1 MGSDFSRT
9 PASRGREV
17 PAIDWA
23 DTPAQAHF
31 RDEVR
36 TFIRE
41 RFPADYTP
49 DTAAEASLEPED
61 ARFYNWPADRKSPD
75 PARREAAMAWAR
87 ALAERGWVAPHW
99 PKEYGGAGLSVMEHF
114 IFNEE
119 MARARVPAVGGV
131 GVGLLGPTLIAH
143 GTEAQCREHLPKILS
158 GEVVWAQG
166 FSEPEA
172 GSDLAA
178 LKTRAVRD
186 GDHYVLNGQKI
197 WTSHAQYADW
207 LFALVR
213 TDPDAPKHRG
223 LTMLM
228 MDIETPGL
236 TVRPIDDLRGDQPFN
251 EVFFEDAR
259 VPVANRIG
267 EENRGWY
274 VAMATLDFERSG
286 IGGAVKYEQVLDDLV
301 RFVRSR
307 DGRCIAR
314 PHERRALRHEIA
326 QRAIE
331 IRILYALALRT
342 VSVQAAGEIPNYE
355 ASVNQLFSA
364 ELYQRLSHTV
374 MKALGMFGN
383 LWQREGAPMD
393 GDAAHLYLEAL
404 PYTVLSG
411 TAEIQRNVVAT
422 RGLGLPRE

>member
-1 MGSDFSRT
+1 
-9 PASRGREV
+9 
-17 PAIDWA
+17 
-23 DTPAQAHF
+23 
-31 RDEVR
+31 
-36 TFIRE
+36 
-41 RFPADYTP
+41 
-49 DTAAEASLEPED
+49 
-61 ARFYNWPADRKSPD
+61 
-75 PARREAAMAWAR
+75 MAWAR
-87 ALAERGWVAPHW
+87 ALAEKGWVAPHW
-99 PKEYGGAGLSVMEHF
+99 PKEYGGAGLSVMEHV

-143 GTEAQCREHLPKILS
+143 GTEEQRREHLPKILS

-213 TDPDAPKHRG
+213 TDPEAPRHRG

-228 MDIETPGL
+228 MDIRTPGI
-236 TVRPIDDLRGDQPFN
+236 TVRPIDDLRGDRPFN
-251 EVFFEDAR
+251 EVFFEDVR
-259 VPVANRIG
+259 VPIANRIG
-267 EENRGWY
+267 EEDRGWY

-286 IGGAVKYEQVLDDLV
+286 IGGAVKYQQVLADLV
-301 RFVRSR
+301 AFMRS
-307 DGRCIAR
+307 DEGRCLVR
-314 PHERRALRHEIA
+314 PAHRQALRREVA

-331 IRILYALALRT
+331 IQVLYALALRT
-342 VSVQAAGEIPNYE
+342 VWVQAAGEVPNYE

-364 ELYQRLSHTV
+364 ELYQRLSQTV
-374 MKALGMFGN
+374 MKAAGTNGN
-383 LWQREGAPMD
+383 LWQRDGAPMD
-393 GDAAHLYLEAL
+393 GDAAHLYLEAV

-411 TAEIQRNVVAT
+411 TAEIQRNVIAT
-422 RGLGLPRE
+422 RGLGLPRD